1 MLAVFVLA
9 TALAVGIGALRHRPW
24 ARQPMYTLV
33 GAYTLIGASVTG
45 MAITMTARNDPDA
58 PAGVLAA
65 SALMT
70 ALLAAISCYLYRPLF
85 QRRPAG

>member
-1 MLAVFVLA
+1 M
-9 TALAVGIGALRHRPW
+9 
-24 ARQPMYTLV
+24 V

-58 PAGVLAA
+58 SVAVIG

-70 ALLAAISCYLYRPLF
+70 AMLAAITGYLYRPLI
-85 QRRPAG
+85 RRHPARSHAPAPDTARTAHLETSTA